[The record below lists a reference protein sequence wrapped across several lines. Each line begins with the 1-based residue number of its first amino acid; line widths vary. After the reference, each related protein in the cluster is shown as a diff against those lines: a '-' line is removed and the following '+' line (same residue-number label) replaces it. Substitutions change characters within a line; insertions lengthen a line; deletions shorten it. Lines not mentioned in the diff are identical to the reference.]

1 MTKTAKLLAILFCL
15 GFLYSVVSR
24 NTNAD
29 EWDKKT
35 IVTFSGPVDVA
46 GNRLDAG
53 TYVFKLANTADRHV
67 VQIFNQDENQVIAT
81 IMAIPDYRVTP
92 TGDTTIKFSETS
104 EGSTSSGT
112 MGEAGIPIKEWFYP
126 GDNSGQEFPVK
137 PAPAE
142 TATAEPTT
150 PAPAEAEAAPA
161 PQPEEPPA
169 VTPPAQTET
178 QPEVQESA
186 PAPTEQQPAQTESAP
201 ATPAPAETE
210 TPTTLPKTASSMPLM
225 GLIGVLSLA
234 AAGSL
239 RLISRRVG

>member
-1 MTKTAKLLAILFCL
+1 MTKTVKLLAILFCSGL
-15 GFLYSVVSR
+15 LYSVVSPSAK
-24 NTNAD
+24 AD

-35 IVTFSGPVDVA
+35 IVTLSGPVNVA
-46 GNRLDAG
+46 GHRLDAG
-53 TYVFKLANTADRHV
+53 TYVFKLADTNDRHV
-67 VQIFNQDENQVIAT
+67 VQIFNQDESQVIAT
-81 IMAIPDYRVTP
+81 ILAIPDYRVTP

-104 EGSTSSGT
+104 EGSTTSGT
-112 MGEAGIPIKEWFYP
+112 LGEAGVPIKEWFYP
-126 GDNSGQEFPVK
+126 GDNMGQEFPVK
-137 PAPAE
+137 PAPAPAE
-142 TATAEPTT
+142 AATAEPTP
-150 PAPAEAEAAPA
+150 PAPAQAEAAPA

-178 QPEVQESA
+178 QPEAQE
-186 PAPTEQQPAQTESAP
+186 PASAQTEPAP